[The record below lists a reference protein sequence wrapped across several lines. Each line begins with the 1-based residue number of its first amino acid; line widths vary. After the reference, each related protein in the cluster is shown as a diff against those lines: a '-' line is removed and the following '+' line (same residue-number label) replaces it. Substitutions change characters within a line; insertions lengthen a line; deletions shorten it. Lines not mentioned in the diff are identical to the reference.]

1 MAMTKRDFLIGAAA
15 ASGGVMLSRVDA
27 SGQADQRVIDAHTH
41 WYPAEWVELVQKEG
55 EAAGA
60 RIGRNDRGGI
70 TFNAGGIGAVFSPN
84 YIDLESRIKSM
95 DETGINAQVLSLMAP
110 MVYWAPPAFGLKL
123 AQSYNDACSAAHRKY
138 LDRFVGLAMLPM
150 QQPELAL
157 EELERV
163 GKLPGLR
170 GVMMATAINGRNLDD
185 KAFFPIYAKCE
196 ELDWPIFTHPVAP
209 LGGERMS
216 KYYLSNLLGNP
227 VEIGIAGYSLIL
239 GGVLDAFPKLEVM
252 LPRAGGNV
260 PWGIMRLD
268 RTVERMPQLA
278 QAKRPATIYLKRFYY
293 DCIIESPQIVMDLI
307 RLVGADRVLFGTELP
322 DARRTPDRVHPRPDR
337 TLAVRARC
345 HPWRQRGP
353 GIQALGYRWRART
366 LVSSHLVYGT
376 AMAGGG
382 PHLACHRLYNGGE

>member
-1 MAMTKRDFLIGAAA
+1 LDFAARFVGGVCQQDKSKGSEAMVMSKRDFLIGSVA
-15 ASGGVMLSRVDA
+15 ASSAVLLGRIDA
-27 SGQADQRVIDAHTH
+27 AGQSGRRVIDAHTH
-41 WYPAEWVELVQKEG
+41 WYPAQWVELVQNEG

-70 TFNAGGIGAVFSPN
+70 TFNAAGIGAVFSPN

-95 DETGINAQVLSLMAP
+95 DETGIDTQVLSLMAP

-138 LDRFVGLAMLPM
+138 PNRFVGLAMLPM

-157 EELERV
+157 EELERA
-163 GKLPGLR
+163 GKLPGMR

-185 KAFFPIYAKCE
+185 KVFFPIYAKCE
-196 ELDWPIFTHPVAP
+196 ELGWPIFTHPVAP

-278 QAKRPATIYLKRFYY
+278 QAKRPATLYLKRFYY

-307 RLVGADRVLFGTELP
+307 RLVGPERVLFGTDYP
-322 DARRTPDRVHPRPDR
+322 SPMRDARPTAFIHD
-337 TLAVRARC
+337 LADLSSSERDAILGGNAARAFN
-345 HPWRQRGP
+345 
-353 GIQALGYRWRART
+353 L
-366 LVSSHLVYGT
+366 
-376 AMAGGG
+376 
-382 PHLACHRLYNGGE
+382 

>member
-27 SGQADQRVIDAHTH
+27 SGQADRRVIDAHTH

-138 LDRFVGLAMLPM
+138 PDRFVGLAMLPM

-157 EELERV
+157 EE
-163 GKLPGLR
+163 
-170 GVMMATAINGRNLDD
+170 A
-185 KAFFPIYAKCE
+185 
-196 ELDWPIFTHPVAP
+196 
-209 LGGERMS
+209 S
-216 KYYLSNLLGNP
+216 
-227 VEIGIAGYSLIL
+227 
-239 GGVLDAFPKLEVM
+239 
-252 LPRAGGNV
+252 
-260 PWGIMRLD
+260 
-268 RTVERMPQLA
+268 
-278 QAKRPATIYLKRFYY
+278 
-293 DCIIESPQIVMDLI
+293 
-307 RLVGADRVLFGTELP
+307 
-322 DARRTPDRVHPRPDR
+322 RTPRRHDGDRD
-337 TLAVRARC
+337 
-345 HPWRQRGP
+345 QREE
-353 GIQALGYRWRART
+353 
-366 LVSSHLVYGT
+366 S
-376 AMAGGG
+376 
-382 PHLACHRLYNGGE
+382 

>member
-15 ASGGVMLSRVDA
+15 ASGGVMLSRIDA
-27 SGQADQRVIDAHTH
+27 SGQAGRRVIDAHTH
-41 WYPAEWVELVQKEG
+41 WYPAQWVDLVQNEG

-70 TFNAGGIGAVFSPN
+70 TFNAGGVGAVFSPN

-123 AQSYNDACSAAHRKY
+123 AQSYNDACSAAHRRY
-138 LDRFVGLAMLPM
+138 PDRFVGLAMLPM

-157 EELERV
+157 EELERA
-163 GKLPGLR
+163 GKLPGMR
-170 GVMMATAINGRNLDD
+170 GVMMATAINGKNLDER
-185 KAFFPIYAKCE
+185 AFFPIYAKCE
-196 ELDWPIFTHPVAP
+196 ELGWPIFTHPVAP

-216 KYYLSNLLGNP
+216 KHYLSNLLGNP

-307 RLVGADRVLFGTELP
+307 RLVGVDRVLFGTDYP
-322 DARRTPDRVHPRPDR
+322 SPMRDARPTEFIQG
-337 TLAVRARC
+337 LAELSQSERDAILGGNAARAF
-345 HPWRQRGP
+345 G
-353 GIQALGYRWRART
+353 L
-366 LVSSHLVYGT
+366 
-376 AMAGGG
+376 
-382 PHLACHRLYNGGE
+382 